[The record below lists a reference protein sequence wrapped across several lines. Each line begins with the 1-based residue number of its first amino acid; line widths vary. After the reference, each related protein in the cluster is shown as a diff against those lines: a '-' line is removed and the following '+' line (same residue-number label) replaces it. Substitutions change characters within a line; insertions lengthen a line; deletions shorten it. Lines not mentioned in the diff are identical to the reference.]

1 MIMNNS
7 NNKTDIE
14 KALDE
19 VSPSEVNKNLKSNDL
34 DSKPEP
40 LSDEE
45 QTPFIDDE
53 LRTDK

>member
-1 MIMNNS
+1 MNNS